1 MTLNTNL
8 QHFSTAAE
16 LEELISSKENVMDY
30 LNGVD
35 PDKNFYLL
43 SKLYI
48 PSHCSIS
55 MKPDFFAF

>member
-35 PDKNFYLL
+35 PDKN
-43 SKLYI
+43 
-48 PSHCSIS
+48 
-55 MKPDFFAF
+55 